1 MANGS
6 NFGIIGIGI
15 AGLGLWVVGNYLG
28 WWSGII
34 GTTVAATT
42 LVPIVSLV
50 GPVTTGPNN
59 SLQGTFSIN
68 GATQLIA
75 VSSSGSATDNSGN
88 NLATELAND
97 GISPAQLYAMLSAA
111 YTPPAAPATGLGA
124 IPANYVRARY
134 R

>member
-1 MANGS
+1 MKG
-6 NFGIIGIGI
+6 NFGIVGIGI
-15 AGLGLWVVGNYLG
+15 AGLGLWAVGNYLG
-28 WWSGII
+28 WWNGLT
-34 GTTVAATT
+34 GTTVAAAT

-111 YTPPAAPATGLGA
+111 YTPPTPGMGALPAH
-124 IPANYVRARY
+124 YVRARY